1 VQGRLV
7 GDANGAGLHQSA
19 GVLMKLRVWLSSRR
33 AGVALLVAVVLL
45 VPANAVAKK
54 PPPPPPPPGGGF
66 STTSTYVKNYADI
79 VNGVELDLTPRAVQA
94 TPDGGWVA
102 LASSPTVASGVS
114 VAWLLKADAMGAPQ
128 WQEAVGCLSNPP
140 GDYSDAVSLEQTG
153 DGGYVLA
160 GGTTGC
166 GSGTVCPSLSGLQC
180 GLIDKLDS
188 TGHLVWARAYS
199 TDVNGT
205 AFDQLRPT
213 SDGGFI
219 AVGSATDAS
228 QRPGALIVKLDGAGN
243 IQWQQELG
251 PTATRYAYF
260 NSVEQSADGGYV
272 AAGEYNDGTNTSSG
286 LPLMSILAAKF
297 DASGNLAWQHGFNDV
312 GATGVTAVEHVNTI
326 VQSPDGGYTIGGDWD
341 SDTSGYADECCQG
354 ALLVKLT
361 PSGSLDWQRAYSGG
375 VVCDSSYYTPCRN
388 IGGGVYS
395 LHQTSDGGYL
405 LAGDTN
411 PAQYSGLVP
420 WLAKVDGSGA
430 LVWQQA
436 DYQVYTPTGAPLS
449 EYFASSALTAAG
461 PVALGSTE
469 NYLQQRNELL
479 VVQTDANGTVGGCS
493 QIHGATLSATDP
505 ALVAIAPGLTIRTS
519 VTTQSASPAQ
529 TQNTSATATASQC

>member
-1 VQGRLV
+1 
-7 GDANGAGLHQSA
+7 
-19 GVLMKLRVWLSSRR
+19 MKVRMWSSSRC
-33 AGVALLVAVVLL
+33 AGVAVVAVMVLL
-45 VPANAVAKK
+45 VPAKAVAKK
-54 PPPPPPPPGGGF
+54 PPPPPPGGGF
-66 STTSTYVKNYADI
+66 STTSTYVKNYANI
-79 VNGVELDLTPRAVQA
+79 VNGVEVDLTPRAVQA

-102 LASSPTVASGVS
+102 LASSPAGASGVS
-114 VAWLLKADAMGAPQ
+114 VAWLLKANAVGAPQ

-140 GDYSDAVSLEQTG
+140 GDYSDAVSLELTG

-166 GSGTVCPSLSGLQC
+166 GSGTVCPSLSSVQC

-188 TGHLVWARAYS
+188 TGRLVWARAYS
-199 TDVNGT
+199 ADVNGT

-228 QRPGALIVKLDGAGN
+228 QRLGALIVKLDGAGN
-243 IQWQQELG
+243 IQWQHELG
-251 PTATRYAYF
+251 PTATSYAYF
-260 NSVEQSADGGYV
+260 NSVEQAADGGYV
-272 AAGEYNDGTNTSSG
+272 AAGEFNDGTSTSSG
-286 LPLMSILAAKF
+286 LPLMSMLVANF
-297 DASGNLAWQHGFNDV
+297 DASGNRSWQHGFNDV
-312 GATGVTAVEHVNTI
+312 GTTGVTAGEHVNTI
-326 VQSPDGGYTIGGDWD
+326 VQAADGGYAIGGDWD
-341 SDTSGYADECCQG
+341 SDTSGYTGECCQG

-361 PSGSLDWQRAYSGG
+361 ASGSIDWQRAYSGG
-375 VVCDSSYYTPCRN
+375 VDCYPNGYNTTC

-405 LAGDTN
+405 LAGDAS
-411 PAQYSGLVP
+411 PGQYGGLVP

-449 EYFASSALTAAG
+449 EYFASSALTAIG

-469 NYLQQRNELL
+469 NYLKQHNELL
-479 VVQTDANGTVGGCS
+479 VVQTDANGTVGACS
-493 QIHGATLSATDP
+493 QIHGA
-505 ALVAIAPGLTIRTS
+505 AL
-519 VTTQSASPAQ
+519 
-529 TQNTSATATASQC
+529 